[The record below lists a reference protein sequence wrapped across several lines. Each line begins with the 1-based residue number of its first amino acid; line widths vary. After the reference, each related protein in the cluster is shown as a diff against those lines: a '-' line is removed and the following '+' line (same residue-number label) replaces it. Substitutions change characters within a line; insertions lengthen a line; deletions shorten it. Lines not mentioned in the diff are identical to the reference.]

1 MEETTDIFSQ
11 EDYFEIAI
19 FEQYKRKVIKA
30 CEAANELDCSTRTFY
45 RKYKKYL
52 ESGLKSLIKP
62 PRKRESKFDSNS
74 LVELYKN

>member
-30 CEAANELDCSTRTFY
+30 CEVLYSNVL
-45 RKYKKYL
+45 
-52 ESGLKSLIKP
+52 
-62 PRKRESKFDSNS
+62 SKI
-74 LVELYKN
+74 

>member
-30 CEAANELDCSTRTFY
+30 CEAANELDCSI
-45 RKYKKYL
+45 L
-52 ESGLKSLIKP
+52 ERFIENIRSI
-62 PRKRESKFDSNS
+62 
-74 LVELYKN
+74 

>member
-45 RKYKKYL
+45 RKY
-52 ESGLKSLIKP
+52 
-62 PRKRESKFDSNS
+62 
-74 LVELYKN
+74 

>member
-19 FEQYKRKVIKA
+19 FEKYKRKVIKA
-30 CEAANELDCSTRTFY
+30 CEVTNELDWSTLTFY

-62 PRKRESKFDSNS
+62 LRKRESKFDSNS
-74 LVELYKN
+74 LVK

>member
-30 CEAANELDCSTRTFY
+30 CEAANELD
-45 RKYKKYL
+45 
-52 ESGLKSLIKP
+52 
-62 PRKRESKFDSNS
+62 DSFATHF
-74 LVELYKN
+74 VK